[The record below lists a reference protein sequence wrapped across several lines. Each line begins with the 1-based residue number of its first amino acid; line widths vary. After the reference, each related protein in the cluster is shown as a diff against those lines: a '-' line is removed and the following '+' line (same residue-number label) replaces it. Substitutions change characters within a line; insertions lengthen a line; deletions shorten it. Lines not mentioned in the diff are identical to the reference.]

1 MNWTDQNTV
10 LEARLEQA
18 SLLKK
23 VTDYQGRRVSR
34 ALIVVAGG

>member
-1 MNWTDQNTV
+1 V

-23 VTDYQGRRVSR
+23 VRFNGFLFTMR
-34 ALIVVAGG
+34 

>member
-1 MNWTDQNTV
+1 MLTCDRTV

-23 VTDYQGRRVSR
+23 VRDFSVLP
-34 ALIVVAGG
+34 APLLFD